1 MVAETTIEV
10 QSEPWTEKDFLAL
23 PVDRRV
29 ELLDGGLV
37 VSPSGSNRHQQ
48 LCFELHVALAAA
60 APVGYRVLEAAN
72 VRLRPGRIL
81 IPDVVVL
88 EQPDMDAT
96 VNDANVVRLVI
107 EVVSP
112 GNAFMDRAV
121 KPQLYAEAGIP
132 RYLRV
137 ERDDAGPLGHLHVLE
152 GGEYHL
158 AASGPAVEL
167 DHPFPVRLDL
177 TRLAR

>member
-1 MVAETTIEV
+1 MAAETAIEMRA
-10 QSEPWTEKDFLAL
+10 EPWTEEAFLAL
-23 PVDRRV
+23 PVDRRI

-37 VSPSGSNRHQQ
+37 VSPSGSNRYQQ

-60 APVGYRVLEAAN
+60 APGGYRVLESPN
-72 VRLRPGRIL
+72 VRLRSGRIL

-88 EQPDMDAT
+88 ERPDMDAT
-96 VNDANVVRLVI
+96 VNEADVVRLVI

-121 KPQLYAEAGIP
+121 KPSLYAEAGIA

-137 ERDDAGPLGHLHVLE
+137 EHDAAPEGNLHVLE
-152 GGEYHL
+152 GGEYHVVS
-158 AASGPAVEL
+158 SGPVIEL
-167 DHPFPVRLDL
+167 DQPFPLRLDVAA
-177 TRLAR
+177 LAL

>member
-1 MVAETTIEV
+1 MAAETTIEV
-10 QSEPWTEKDFLAL
+10 QSEPWTEEDFLAL

-48 LCFELHVALAAA
+48 LCFDIHVALAAA
-60 APVGYRVLEAAN
+60 APGGYRVLDAPN
-72 VRLRPGRIL
+72 VRLRSGRIL

-96 VNDANVVRLVI
+96 VNDAAVVRLVV

-121 KPQLYAEAGIP
+121 KPSLYAEAGIP

-137 ERDDAGPLGHLHVLE
+137 EHDVAPGGHLHVLE
-152 GGEYHL
+152 GDAYRVVT
-158 AASGPAVEL
+158 SGPVVEL
-167 DHPFPVRLDL
+167 DRPFPLRLDV
-177 TRLAR
+177 RALAP